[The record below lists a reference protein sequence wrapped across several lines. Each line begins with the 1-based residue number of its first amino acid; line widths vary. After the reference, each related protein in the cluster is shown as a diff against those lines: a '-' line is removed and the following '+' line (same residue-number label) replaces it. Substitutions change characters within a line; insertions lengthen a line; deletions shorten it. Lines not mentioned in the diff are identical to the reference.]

1 MIKPLLLACL
11 CAAPVTT
18 MAGGLLYHDS
28 APRTLAVDEA
38 FRLMPAE
45 RMGQQLHIRWE
56 IAPGYYLYRERLA
69 FEAVEPLGAKLT
81 APQLPEG
88 KKHHDEH
95 FGDVHV
101 YRTTDAS
108 ATFKL
113 SRKMILPTRIKV
125 SYQGCADIGICYPP
139 QTRILDIPRQHP

>member
-11 CAAPVTT
+11 CAVPVAA
-18 MAGGLLYHDS
+18 MAGGLLLHDS
-28 APRTLAVDEA
+28 ATQALAVDEA

-45 RMGQQLHIRWE
+45 RKDRQLRIHWE

-69 FEAVEPLGAKLT
+69 FEAIEPQGLKLAK
-81 APQLPEG
+81 PQLPRGE
-88 KKHHDEH
+88 KHHDEH
-95 FGDVHV
+95 FGDVHI
-101 YRTTDAS
+101 YRDSAAT

-113 SRKMILPTRIKV
+113 PKKLVTPARIKI

-139 QTRILDIPRQHP
+139 QTRILDIPQ